1 MKTTKVLSRI
11 LLTTALAGGL
21 ALAVGS
27 SLSAEP
33 DYGDACHQRLE
44 NDKARID
51 HDAARHGNN
60 SPQVHRDVDRMEND
74 RSLVPQ
80 SSRRLGP
87 HPLRRRHLHPS
98 VNVRRITASSGS
110 NKEADSQESASFVFS
125 PGRHPD
131 RSRGI
136 SPSLLSPRASPP
148 WRTAP
153 ARRGGRGPL
162 CFFRSAWVHT
172 L

>member
-51 HDAARHGNN
+51 HDAARHGND

-74 RSLVPQ
+74 RSWC
-80 SSRRLGP
+80 RN
-87 HPLRRRHLHPS
+87 HH
-98 VNVRRITASSGS
+98 
-110 NKEADSQESASFVFS
+110 ADWDHTRFDV
-125 PGRHPD
+125 
-131 RSRGI
+131 GI
-136 SPSLLSPRASPP
+136 YIRP
-148 WRTAP
+148 
-153 ARRGGRGPL
+153 
-162 CFFRSAWVHT
+162 
-172 L
+172 